1 MELSEVLESIK
12 DIALYIFISIYLI
25 FKILKY
31 FVSRERL
38 KVKKESLSV
47 FGSIDT
53 TPSLS
58 VKPILDEHAKLLDS
72 PVQSLKASEF
82 KGNVNNHED

>member
-58 VKPILDEHAKLLDS
+58 VKPLDS
-72 PVQSLKASEF
+72 PVQSFKASEI
-82 KGNVNNHED
+82 KRNVSNHED

>member
-1 MELSEVLESIK
+1 MELSEVLDSIK

-31 FVSRERL
+31 FISRERL

-47 FGSIDT
+47 FGSIET
-53 TPSLS
+53 SPSLS
-58 VKPILDEHAKLLDS
+58 VKPLDS
-72 PVQSLKASEF
+72 PVQSLKASEI
-82 KGNVNNHED
+82 KGNLSNHED

>member
-1 MELSEVLESIK
+1 MDLSETLESIK

-38 KVKKESLSV
+38 KLKKESLSV
-47 FGSIDT
+47 FSSIET
-53 TPSLS
+53 TPSPLDEHVKALS
-58 VKPILDEHAKLLDS
+58 VKPPE
-72 PVQSLKASEF
+72 VQTS
-82 KGNVNNHED
+82 